1 VVCGAYIIYIFCIL
15 GLPLAPHILL
25 VYKSADQ
32 GTLEYSGEVDAT
44 TVLNKTEIMLNKDE
58 LYIKL
63 GDQTECVNW
72 IITLKL
78 VVTKCMLFA
87 SMFVYYKCITWVKLR
102 VYRK

>member
-1 VVCGAYIIYIFCIL
+1 MGHTYSYYEPLLVRTQFIFCIL

-32 GTLEYSGEVDAT
+32 GTLEYSVEVNAI
-44 TVLNKTEIMLNKDE
+44 TVLNKTDIMLNKDE

-63 GDQTECVNW
+63 GDQREYINW

-78 VVTKCMLFA
+78 VVTKCMLIA
-87 SMFVYYKCITWVKLR
+87 SMFVYYV
-102 VYRK
+102 